1 MTAYLRVN
9 SIDVLYDR
17 VRALSEVSLR
27 VDQGDIVALIGT
39 NGAGKTTT
47 LRALTG
53 LTPIASGEIWFDGQ
67 RIDGLPTDQIVAR
80 GVAMVPEG
88 RHVYPYM
95 NVRDNLL
102 MGAFLRSDR
111 GAIRS
116 DLKRIFERFPRLE
129 ERLYQLGG
137 TLSGGEQ
144 QMVAI
149 ARALMARPKLL
160 LLDEPSLGLA
170 PQLVREIARSILTI
184 NREDGVS
191 VVLVE
196 QNSRMA
202 LRISQR
208 AYVLATGKVELE
220 GLSADLLQNQE
231 LRRHYLGG

>member
-53 LTPIASGEIWFDGQ
+53 LNPIARGEIWFDGQ

-111 GAIRS
+111 SAIRS

-170 PQLVREIARSILTI
+170 PQLVREIAKAITTI
-184 NREDGVS
+184 NREDRVS

-196 QNSRMA
+196 QNSRLA
-202 LRISQR
+202 LKISAR
-208 AYVLATGKVELE
+208 GYVLETGRVALE
-220 GLSADLLQNQE
+220 GRATDLLTDDHV
-231 LRRHYLGG
+231 RRLYLG